1 MLVDE
6 KSVIVTKFRYFQ
18 VFDWDYITSN
28 DEIGEVQVI
37 DNISDHDDHP
47 FCNDLPF
54 CNDFPFC
61 NDLLHEVPLSQVD
74 LVDGEEQWRLLHRMT
89 GPRDQVIIILICQ
102 HLIQGIK

>member
-1 MLVDE
+1 MK
-6 KSVIVTKFRYFQ
+6 KSLNVTRFRYFQ

-37 DNISDHDDHP
+37 DNISDHDP
-47 FCNDLPF
+47 FCNDLPVGYGH
-54 CNDFPFC
+54 
-61 NDLLHEVPLSQVD
+61 LHQVPLSQVD

-102 HLIQGIK
+102 HVSMWAQE